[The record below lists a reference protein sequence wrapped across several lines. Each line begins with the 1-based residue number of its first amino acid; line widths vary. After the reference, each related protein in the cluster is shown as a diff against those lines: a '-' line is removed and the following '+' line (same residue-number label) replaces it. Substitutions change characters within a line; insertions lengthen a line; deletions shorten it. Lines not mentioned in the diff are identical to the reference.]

1 MVGDARGRWGY
12 RGTEDEN
19 LAVASLGSQSG
30 RGRRLAQA
38 GFHVSQA
45 CRCRVCRDSYYPNT
59 GRCHITNDFT
69 EEQIEKGLLRIQNRE
84 AENVSVDLVPAAG
97 ATASSVDV

>member
-30 RGRRLAQA
+30 RGRRSAQA

-45 CRCRVCRDSYYPNT
+45 CRFRDSYNPNT

-84 AENVSVDLVPAAG
+84 AENVSVDLVPAAA
-97 ATASSVDV
+97 ATASSFGV

>member
-19 LAVASLGSQSG
+19 LAVASLGSQSC
-30 RGRRLAQA
+30 RGRRSAQA

-45 CRCRVCRDSYYPNT
+45 CRFRVCRDSYNPNT

-69 EEQIEKGLLRIQNRE
+69 EEQIEKGLLIQNRE
-84 AENVSVDLVPAAG
+84 AENVSVDLVPAA
-97 ATASSVDV
+97 ATASSVGV